1 MRSDAVRRPGRL
13 ALAAACVTV
22 TLWAS
27 AFVAIRSAGQH
38 FAPGALALGR
48 LLAGA
53 LVLGLIWLGRR
64 EGWPPRAAW
73 PGIAA
78 CGVLWLGVYMVA
90 LNWGERQVDAGTAS
104 MITSTGPVFIAILS
118 GWLLKE
124 GFPARLLAGIAVS
137 FGGAVVVGIST
148 SSSGRASRLGVLLC
162 LVAAVSYAAS
172 AVSQKSAL
180 RHASPVQVTTFGCA
194 IGALACL
201 PFAGQLM
208 TQLATAP
215 LGSSLSVVYLGVF
228 PTAIAFTTWAYAL
241 ARTPVG
247 ALGATVYA
255 VPALTVLMSWGILGE
270 VPGAATLA
278 GGALCLTGVAISRRR
293 PGKPGRPWRVGL
305 GPPGTRCSSIARTR

>member
-1 MRSDAVRRPGRL
+1 MV
-13 ALAAACVTV
+13 
-22 TLWAS
+22 
-27 AFVAIRSAGQH
+27 
-38 FAPGALALGR
+38 
-48 LLAGA
+48 
-53 LVLGLIWLGRR
+53 VLGVIWLGRR

-78 CGVLWLGVYMVA
+78 CGVLWFGVYMVA
-90 LNWGERQVDAGTAS
+90 LNWGERQVDPGTAS

-148 SSSGRASRLGVLLC
+148 SSAGRASLLGVLLC
-162 LVAAVSYAAS
+162 LVAAISYAAS

-180 RHASPVQVTTFGCA
+180 RHASPLQVTTFGCA

-201 PFAGQLM
+201 PFTGQLVS
-208 TQLATAP
+208 QLATAP
-215 LGSSLSVVYLGVF
+215 WTTSLSVLYLGVF
-228 PTAIAFTTWAYAL
+228 PTAVAFTTWAYAL

-247 ALGATVYA
+247 ALGATIYA

-270 VPGAATLA
+270 VPRGAALA

-293 PGKPGRPWRVGL
+293 QPKPAKFRQARHEPLNEQRAAPG
-305 GPPGTRCSSIARTR
+305 S